1 MELKEGMYVRT
12 PLGITKYLGKH
23 KMFDGSI
30 AENLH
35 EFDKLDEELWSG
47 DLYGVVFDCDL
58 EDIVLKSSP
67 NIMDLIE
74 KNDYINGLKVIQMY
88 SPEGKYTIWIKL
100 SDNTF
105 IDNSEDIK
113 SIVTHEQFQ
122 SMQYNLE
129 SEVN

>member
-1 MELKEGMYVRT
+1 MEVGDYVRFDYHRVT
-12 PLGITKYLGKH
+12 VPIQIARITEAHYHITDEDDNVCYSTNVGLVI
-23 KMFDGSI
+23 S
-30 AENLH
+30 ESNLVK
-35 EFDKLDEELWSG
+35 EPSL
-47 DLYGVVFDCDL
+47 
-58 EDIVLKSSP
+58 

-113 SIVTHEQFQ
+113 SIVTHEQFE